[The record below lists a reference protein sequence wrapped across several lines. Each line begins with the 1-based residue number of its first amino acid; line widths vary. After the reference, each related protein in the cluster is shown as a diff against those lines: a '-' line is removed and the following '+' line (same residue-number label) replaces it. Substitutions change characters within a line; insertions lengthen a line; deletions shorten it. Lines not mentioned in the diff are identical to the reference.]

1 MCSKMFYT
9 TKLYADGGEAFQK
22 QGLALMGQ
30 AKVTNIKYGLFA
42 ELNKIQDQVV
52 RDKAYYCS
60 CKEALFYGKTY
71 YPKQCI
77 QPLGKI
83 FCFMLAWSS
92 SFKLWVPRE
101 FILLWCIPFTLRT
114 R

>member
-1 MCSKMFYT
+1 MFYP
-9 TKLYADGGEAFQK
+9 GEALKK

-30 AKVTNIKYGLFA
+30 AKVRNIKYGLFA

-52 RDKAYYCS
+52 RDEAYYCS

-83 FCFMLAWSS
+83 SVSCLLGHHPSGYGSLENLFCCGAFLSS
-92 SFKLWVPRE
+92 
-101 FILLWCIPFTLRT
+101 FTLRT